1 MEWSLKTFE
10 ELSTHEI
17 YQILKARV
25 DVFVVEQA
33 CAYEEI
39 DNYDQQSTHLF
50 LRTEDKLVAYVR
62 LVPKQT
68 KFNEVS
74 IGRVLVVKEFRGKG
88 YAKAIMEKAISHL
101 INEWEE
107 NVIKIQAQYYL
118 NDFYSSLGFKQITD
132 VYLDDGLPHID
143 MILKNKNV

>member
-1 MEWSLKTFE
+1 MDWSLKTFE
-10 ELSTHEI
+10 QLSTHEL

-50 LRTEDKLVAYVR
+50 LHNQDKLAAYVR

-68 KFNEVS
+68 KFKEVS
-74 IGRVLVVKEFRGKG
+74 IGRVLVVKEFRGKD
-88 YAKAIMEKAISHL
+88 YAKAIMEKAINHL
-101 INEWEE
+101 INEWGE
-107 NVIKIQAQYYL
+107 NVIKIQAQHYL
-118 NDFYSSLGFKQITD
+118 YNFYSSLGFEQITD

>member
-1 MEWSLKTFE
+1 MDWSLKTFE
-10 ELSTHEI
+10 QLSTHEL

-25 DVFVVEQA
+25 DIFVVEQA

-39 DNYDQQSTHLF
+39 DNFDQQSAHLF
-50 LRTEDKLVAYVR
+50 LRSEDKLVAYVR

-74 IGRVLVVKEFRGKG
+74 IGRVLVVKEFRGNG
-88 YAKAIMEKAISHL
+88 YAKAIMEKAINHI
-101 INEWEE
+101 INEWKE
-107 NVIKIQAQYYL
+107 NVIKIQAQHYL
-118 NDFYSSLGFKQITD
+118 INFYASLGFEQVTD

-143 MILKNKNV
+143 MILKK